1 MPGYEVALKV
11 EDEVIAR
18 NLIAALK
25 AYGFHPLE
33 GGDGGFPG
41 ARGLISPEG
50 IPIALP
56 EEEIAD
62 GKLLAESL
70 LKEMQAR

>member
-1 MPGYEVALKV
+1 MAGYEIVLRV
-11 EDEVIAR
+11 EDEVLAR

-33 GGDGGFPG
+33 GGDGAFPG
-41 ARGLISPEG
+41 ARGLISPNG
-50 IPIALP
+50 IPIALL
-56 EEEIAD
+56 EEEVRD
-62 GKLLAESL
+62 GKALAESL